1 MKPQYKL
8 AGSLAL
14 AVLALDQITKLLVQA
29 HLKLYTSVEI
39 VPGFFNLVHTLNKGA
54 AFGFMNDRDTDW
66 QVYFFIAAAAFAVLI
81 IFNLLSKAEN
91 EGRLF
96 VWALGAILGG
106 ALGNVA
112 DRLRLGEVVD
122 FLDFAVGSYHWPAFN
137 VADIAITCGSL
148 ALIFSFYA
156 RGRRKD

>member
-1 MKPQYKL
+1 MKSNY
-8 AGSLAL
+8 AIASAL
-14 AVLALDQITKLLVQA
+14 AAVIVILDQATKYLVQK
-29 HLKLYTSVEI
+29 HIMLYTVVDI
-39 VPGFFNLVHTLNKGA
+39 VPGFFSLTHTLNKGA